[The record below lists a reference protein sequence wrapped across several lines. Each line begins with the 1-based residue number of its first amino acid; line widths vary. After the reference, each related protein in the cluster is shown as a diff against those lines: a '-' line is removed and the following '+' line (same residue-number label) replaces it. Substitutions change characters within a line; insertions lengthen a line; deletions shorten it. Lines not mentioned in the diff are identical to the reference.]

1 MNIEYGL
8 GAIKGVADTFIKH
21 VCSKRDNLNFKDI
34 ELEIFKP
41 EVKDY
46 FTTLQHI

>member
-1 MNIEYGL
+1 MGKFKKMMESSLLIERIDYL
-8 GAIKGVADTFIKH
+8 DT
-21 VCSKRDNLNFKDI
+21 DNYFKDI